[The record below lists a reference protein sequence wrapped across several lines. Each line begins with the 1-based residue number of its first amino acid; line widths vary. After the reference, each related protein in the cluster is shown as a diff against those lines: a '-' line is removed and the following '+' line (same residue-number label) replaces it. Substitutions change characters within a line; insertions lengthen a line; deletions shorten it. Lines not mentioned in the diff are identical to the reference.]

1 MDAIRRERERLL
13 RRAARVYG
21 ACVVLTAFLC
31 HSTQSQ
37 SQSSIT
43 VWLATVPLFVL
54 AAMAIWMADTRFAWA
69 SVIVMSVSAFGI
81 GAVLRFASTPLLGAG
96 DAVMTEAAATTIV
109 ILTAGAIPAAA
120 LALPTTPQAPVGF
133 AAAAVISTVAAS
145 LLLIDV
151 QSVLITVLG
160 HLFGWSIAAVLAIII
175 IAAVPPAV
183 EQIGSI
189 GRAHRA
195 ERVASE
201 LEAQRRQGARLLHDT
216 VLATLTLLAHSGV
229 GVAPELLREQAE
241 SDARLLRQLRLG
253 ETPTPLPGASYSPEP
268 VEDTTLA
275 ETLDAMRRRF
285 SQMGLVVSLHGVG
298 KVMLPQHVLD
308 AFLLA
313 VAECLE
319 NVRRHAGVADAH
331 VTITEDELA
340 VRAMVTDAGV
350 GFEIGAIDDG
360 RFGIKESVLGRL
372 AAVGGSARLFSS
384 PGAGTTVL
392 LEVPK

>member
-13 RRAARVYG
+13 RRVARVYG

-31 HSTQSQ
+31 LSAQEHPT
-37 SQSSIT
+37 IT
-43 VWLATVPLFVL
+43 VWASTLPLFAI
-54 AAMAIWMADTRFAWA
+54 AAIAIWLADTRFAWSSVLLMTA
-69 SVIVMSVSAFGI
+69 SAIGI
-81 GAVLRFASTPLLGAG
+81 GAELRFAATSAPGGPELSQA
-96 DAVMTEAAATTIV
+96 AVTTIV

-120 LALPTTPQAPVGF
+120 LALPTTVLAPVGF
-133 AAAAVISTVAAS
+133 MAAGVVATSATS
-145 LLLIDV
+145 LLLLDS
-151 QSVLITVLG
+151 QPVLITILG
-160 HLFGWSIAAVLAIII
+160 HVFGWAIAAVLGVIIV
-175 IAAVPPAV
+175 AAVPPAV
-183 EQIGSI
+183 EQIERI

-195 ERVASE
+195 ERGASE

-229 GVAPELLREQAE
+229 GVAPQLLREQAA

-275 ETLDAMRRRF
+275 ETLDAVRRRF
-285 SQMGLVVSLHGVG
+285 GQMGLDVSLHGAG
-298 KVMLPQHVLD
+298 RIMLTPHVLD

-331 VTITEDELA
+331 VTITEDEYA
-340 VRAMVTDAGV
+340 VRAMVTDAGA
-350 GFEIGAIDDG
+350 GFEVGSIDDG

>member
-21 ACVVLTAFLC
+21 ACVTLTAFLC
-31 HSTQSQ
+31 LSAQA
-37 SQSSIT
+37 SSSLT
-43 VWLATVPLFVL
+43 GWVAALPFFGL
-54 AAMAIWMADTRFAWA
+54 AALAIWMTNTRFAWA
-69 SVIVMSVSAFGI
+69 
-81 GAVLRFASTPLLGAG
+81 AVV
-96 DAVMTEAAATTIV
+96 VMTLSAMGVGVVLHAFSVPALGGSSMPDSAITTIL
-109 ILTAGAIPAAA
+109 ILTAGAVPAVA
-120 LALPTTPQAPVGF
+120 LALPATNPSPVVF
-133 AAAAVISTVAAS
+133 IAAGVLATAFSC
-145 LLLIDV
+145 LLLADV
-151 QSVLITVLG
+151 QSPVFTILG
-160 HLFGWSIAAVLAIII
+160 HVFGWSIVAVLGIII

-183 EQIGSI
+183 EQIRNI

-195 ERVASE
+195 ERDASE

-229 GVAPELLREQAE
+229 GVGHDVLRTQAE

-253 ETPTPLPGASYSPEP
+253 ENPTPLPGASYSPEP

-275 ETLDAMRRRF
+275 DTLDAVRRRF
-285 SQMGLVVSLHGVG
+285 GQMGLDVSLHGAG
-298 KVMLPQHVLD
+298 KVLLPPQVLD

-319 NVRRHAGVADAH
+319 NVRRHAGVPVAH
-331 VTITEDELA
+331 VTITEDEHA
-340 VRAMVTDAGV
+340 VRAMVTDAGAGFDV
-350 GFEIGAIDDG
+350 GGIDDG

-372 AAVGGSARLFSS
+372 DAVGGSARLFSS